1 MAALIYWRRAER
13 LPASGVPV
21 GAGRGVIRSARLL
34 AVGRAG
40 LAGLAGL
47 ALGRSR
53 EYDLRSLVV
62 VAGAAA
68 VVWSS
73 TSQSWNLA
81 AYRASIGQQSSRSGR
96 ADRGGC
102 KRQATVATNAVMFPP
117 VPLVGGGAGVSGG
130 GRGCDTGRR
139 RRKLLNKWRRRLRP
153 YLRAAGN
160 ASRLADSSAAE
171 RERDK
176 AAAPARLVIYVHCY
190 TLAAATR
197 TGRGFT
203 VATTKRPSPA
213 SRSEW
218 RPDGTGKWRVVYVG
232 Q

>member
-96 ADRGGC
+96 ADRGGGL
-102 KRQATVATNAVMFPP
+102 QATGN
-117 VPLVGGGAGVSGG
+117 GRNKCSYVSS
-130 GRGCDTGRR
+130 RPARGRR
-139 RRKLLNKWRRRLRP
+139 RRCLWWRPRLRHRPAEEEAAQQVAAAVAALSARRRQRKQ
-153 YLRAAGN
+153 
-160 ASRLADSSAAE
+160 ASRQQRRREGE
-171 RERDK
+171 R
-176 AAAPARLVIYVHCY
+176 
-190 TLAAATR
+190 
-197 TGRGFT
+197 
-203 VATTKRPSPA
+203 
-213 SRSEW
+213 
-218 RPDGTGKWRVVYVG
+218 
-232 Q
+232 